1 MRAASSSFDLA
12 SVLGRD
18 GTGKLLANA
27 PLLGRKFYADAEI
40 QWLNPAGGLPDWFDP
55 KEKKLACLIHEGEQG
70 ALYLMFNA
78 STASIDFSLPLVLAG
93 TRWHLAVDT
102 SREAPQDLFAAGEE
116 PLWES
121 PQTYHLSPRSSAILP
136 ARGTNG

>member
-55 KEKKLACLIHEGEQG
+55 KEKKLACLIQENGQG
-70 ALYLMFNA
+70 ALFLMFNA
-78 STASIDFSLPLVLAG
+78 GTNGTDFGLPPLPQG
-93 TRWHLAVDT
+93 FRWHVAVDT
-102 SREAPQDLFAAGEE
+102 SRLA
-116 PLWES
+116 
-121 PQTYHLSPRSSAILP
+121 P
-136 ARGTNG
+136 ARLVRRRGGSACG

>member
-55 KEKKLACLIHEGEQG
+55 KEKKLACLIQENGQG
-70 ALYLMFNA
+70 ALFLMF
-78 STASIDFSLPLVLAG
+78 TLVIWSITTVNSDENL
-93 TRWHLAVDT
+93 
-102 SREAPQDLFAAGEE
+102 SRL
-116 PLWES
+116 ES
-121 PQTYHLSPRSSAILP
+121 EQLTEC
-136 ARGTNG
+136 